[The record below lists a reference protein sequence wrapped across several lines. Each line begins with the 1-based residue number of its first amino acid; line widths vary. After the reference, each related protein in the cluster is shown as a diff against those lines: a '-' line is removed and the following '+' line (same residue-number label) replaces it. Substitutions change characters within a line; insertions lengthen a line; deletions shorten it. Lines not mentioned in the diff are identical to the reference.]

1 MSDDLDNRRPLA
13 VRDASFARWMAGR
26 LAEAKASP
34 DAISAMS
41 VAFAALGAALMMA
54 AGGLEDGVRA
64 AALILAALCIQGR
77 LLCNLLDG
85 MVAVEHGRSGPAGP
99 VWNELPDRIA
109 DVLLL
114 AGAGYGART
123 AGLEGADAFGWIAA
137 VLAVLTAYVRELG
150 RGLGQPADFSGP
162 MAKQHRMAAL
172 TVACLV
178 SAAEPLWGGVGQML
192 LVGLLVIAAG
202 TLVTVVRRTRN
213 LVQGLRN
220 AAAPP
225 RESGN
230 GA

>member
-1 MSDDLDNRRPLA
+1 
-13 VRDASFARWMAGR
+13 MAGR
-26 LAEAKASP
+26 LAGAKASP

-41 VAFAALGAALMMA
+41 VAFAGLGAALMMA
-54 AGGLEDGVRA
+54 AGGLEGGFRA
-64 AALILAALCIQGR
+64 AVLILAALCIQGR

-99 VWNELPDRIA
+99 VWNELPDRVA

-123 AGLEGADAFGWIAA
+123 AGLHGADAFGWIAA
-137 VLAVLTAYVRELG
+137 VLAVMTAYVRELG
-150 RGLGQPADFSGP
+150 RGLDQPADFSGP

-172 TVACLV
+172 TATCLV
-178 SAAEPLWGGVGQML
+178 SAAEPLWGGTGQML

-202 TLVTVVRRTRN
+202 TLVTVVRRTRT
-213 LVQGLRN
+213 LVRGLRES
-220 AAAPP
+220 AAHP

-230 GA
+230 ERA

>member
-1 MSDDLDNRRPLA
+1 MTDDLDNRRPLG
-13 VRDASFARWMAGR
+13 VRDTAFARWLAGG
-26 LAEAKASP
+26 LARGKASP

-41 VAFAALGAALMMA
+41 VAFAALGATLMML
-54 AGGLEDGVRA
+54 AGGLEGGFRA
-64 AALILAALCIQGR
+64 AALIAAALCIQGR

-85 MVAVEHGRSGPAGP
+85 MVAVEHERAGPAGP

-123 AGLEGADAFGWIAA
+123 AGLEGADALGWIAA

-172 TVACLV
+172 TAACGI
-178 SAAEPLWGGVGQML
+178 SALEPLWGGTGQML

-213 LVQGLRN
+213 LVRGLR
-220 AAAPP
+220 ADP
-225 RESGN
+225 R
-230 GA
+230 